1 MASGL
6 HLEELRFS
14 KWEADVFFQGV
25 FLFSFFSF
33 FFSCKVKKNKKN
45 SVCAVTKKKNH

>member
-14 KWEADVFFQGV
+14 KWEADVFQGV

-33 FFSCKVKKNKKN
+33 FGCKVKKKILF
-45 SVCAVTKKKNH
+45 VR